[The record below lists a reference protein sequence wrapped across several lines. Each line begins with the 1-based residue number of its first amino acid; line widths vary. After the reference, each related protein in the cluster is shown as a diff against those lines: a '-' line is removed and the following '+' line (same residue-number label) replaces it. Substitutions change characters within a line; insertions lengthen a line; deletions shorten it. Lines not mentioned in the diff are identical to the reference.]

1 MTGNFGRG
9 LVFLRKN
16 IFFEIIAEG
25 NLIYVRIDGKL
36 ILECWDPKPIFY
48 RYIGF
53 HAKNCI
59 IESGG
64 IQ

>member
-1 MTGNFGRG
+1 MTGKFWQKPG
-9 LVFLRKN
+9 FSQKN
-16 IFFEIIAEG
+16 FFEIITEG

-36 ILECWDPKPIFY
+36 ILEYRDPKPIFY
-48 RYIGF
+48 RHNGF